1 MFLIICLASGSVW
14 GLLGAYMVTDGR
26 FDRAGLVAAAVSPGI
41 GIIMGIAAKPF
52 ARLSWIGRGV
62 YTLIALFVATA
73 LFSIVVGVMW
83 PATSVA
89 AAQATPTNPF
99 VRAIAMVGLVWTD
112 MAFAGDVL
120 WLWPLSL
127 VNHLLIWNWPS
138 GAKTQASM
146 PLGLTATGADGARQ

>member
-41 GIIMGIAAKPF
+41 AIIMGVAAKRF
-52 ARLSWIGRGV
+52 AGLRWIGRGV

-99 VRAIAMVGLVWTD
+99 ARAITMVGIVWMG
-112 MAFAGDVL
+112 MAFGGDVS

-138 GAKTQASM
+138 GAKTRA
-146 PLGLTATGADGARQ
+146 PKTLGLTATGADGARQ

>member
-1 MFLIICLASGSVW
+1 MRNEPVTAVK
-14 GLLGAYMVTDGR
+14 LGIVND
-26 FDRAGLVAAAVSPGI
+26 V
-41 GIIMGIAAKPF
+41 
-52 ARLSWIGRGV
+52 
-62 YTLIALFVATA
+62 IALFVATA

-99 VRAIAMVGLVWTD
+99 ARAITMVGIVWMG
-112 MAFAGDVL
+112 MAFGGDVS

-138 GAKTQASM
+138 GAKTRA
-146 PLGLTATGADGARQ
+146 PKTLGLTATGADGARQ